1 MADAVEYYLYQTL
14 VGAWPLSRERA
25 HVHTE
30 KAIREAKQ
38 FTSWD
43 TPVEDYEAAVRRLVD
58 AIYDDPAWIS
68 DISTFVLS
76 LHPADWH
83 KCLAQ
88 MLLKLTVPGVPD
100 LYQGT
105 ELWTLTLCDP
115 DNREVV
121 DFAHRQALLAELGQL
136 SPFQIL
142 ERIDDGLPKLH
153 VIHRTLQLKKATPR

>member
-1 MADAVEYYLYQTL
+1 MK
-14 VGAWPLSRERA
+14 PNSSR
-25 HVHTE
+25 
-30 KAIREAKQ
+30 
-38 FTSWD
+38 WD

-58 AIYDDPAWIS
+58 AIYHDPAWIS
-68 DISTFVLS
+68 DISTFVFS

-115 DNREVV
+115 TIAAGGLRPSAGLAGGARPAQPVPDPR
-121 DFAHRQALLAELGQL
+121 AH
-136 SPFQIL
+136 
-142 ERIDDGLPKLH
+142 
-153 VIHRTLQLKKATPR
+153 